1 MLFNTIPFFLFFTA
15 VYFIYWNIGKK
26 LKYDFLILAGAAFY
40 FYYSPLFLLHFLIV
54 ISINYFFYYQIYNGN
69 KSLFV
74 KLAVIFN
81 LLNLG
86 FFKYFYFFTGA
97 LSDITGSLFFKDAS
111 EGRWIHI
118 TLPLAISF
126 YSFQM
131 IACAVDTYRNTAD
144 EELLSFKKYLLFV
157 LFFPVL
163 IAGPIMRKKDFFP
176 NLEREVPQKDD
187 VYKACFLM
195 MSGLIKKILLADPV
209 ATIIN
214 PVFANP
220 NEYTAF
226 SLFMGGIL
234 YTIQVYADFSG
245 LTDMARSVAYFLGF
259 QIPENFY
266 APFFATSGRELWK
279 KWHVTL
285 SFWLMEYIYFPLGGS
300 RAGEMRTYLN
310 LIITMTLGGFWHGA
324 DYTFVVWGF
333 YWGSI
338 LCVERY
344 LEEKKGLPL
353 TPQKSFP
360 LKLFKAMIIYVL
372 FSISGLMFRS
382 NNTQSMVDLFVGLL
396 TNSEN
401 YLRGILATNGSEWLV
416 SGMELVQTERP
427 FLLNTVK
434 SYESV
439 AYMYLAFLFFHFVQY
454 KPEALDRFK
463 KYNLQLVLLLGVI
476 TIFLLTTLSHDGDSF
491 IYTTF

>member
-1 MLFNTIPFFLFFTA
+1 MLFNTIPFLIFFTT

-26 LKYDFLILAGAAFY
+26 LKIDFLILAGAAFY
-40 FYYSPLFLLHFLIV
+40 FYYSPLFLLHFLFV
-54 ISINYFFYYQIYNGN
+54 ICINFFFYYQIYNGN

-81 LLNLG
+81 LVNLG
-86 FFKYFYFFTGA
+86 FFKYFYFFTGV
-97 LSDITGSLFFKDAS
+97 LSDITGSLFFQNAS

-131 IACAVDTYRNTAD
+131 IACAVDTYRNKET

-195 MSGLIKKILLADPV
+195 MSGLIKKILLADPIASIV
-209 ATIIN
+209 N
-214 PVFANP
+214 PIFASP
-220 NEYTAF
+220 NEYTSF
-226 SLFMGGIL
+226 SLFMVGIL
-234 YTIQVYADFSG
+234 SIIQMYADFSG
-245 LTDMARSVAYFLGF
+245 LTDLARSIAYFLGF

-266 APFFATSGRELWK
+266 APFFSTSGREFWK

-285 SFWLMEYIYFPLGGS
+285 SNWLMDYIYFPLGGS
-300 RAGEMRTYLN
+300 RAGEWRTYLN
-310 LIITMTLGGFWHGA
+310 LTITMSLGGIWHGA
-324 DYTFVVWGF
+324 DYTFLVWGF
-333 YWGSI
+333 YWGII
-338 LCVERY
+338 LSLERY
-344 LEEKKGLPL
+344 LEKTKGYNL
-353 TPQKSFP
+353 TPQVNPF
-360 LKLFKAMIIYVL
+360 LIVLKAMFINVL
-372 FSISGLMFRS
+372 IAISLLMFRS
-382 NNTQSMVDLFVGLL
+382 TNTPAMIDLFFGLVTNSVDYLSGLL
-396 TNSEN
+396 
-401 YLRGILATNGSEWLV
+401 AVNGGEWMIQ
-416 SGMELVQTERP
+416 GMELVQSEKP
-427 FLLNTVK
+427 FQLNTVK

-439 AYMYLAFLFFHFVQY
+439 TYAFIAFLLFHYVQY
-454 KPEALDRFK
+454 KPESLDRFK
-463 KYNLQLVLLLGVI
+463 KYSFPLVLIFGVI
-476 TIFLLTTLSHDGDSF
+476 TIFLLTTLSHDGDGF

>member
-1 MLFNTIPFFLFFTA
+1 MLFNTIPFLIFFTI
-15 VYFIYWNIGKK
+15 VYFIYWNIGKRF
-26 LKYDFLILAGAAFY
+26 KYDFLILAGAAFY
-40 FYYSPLFLLHFLIV
+40 YYYSPIFLLHFLIV
-54 ISINYFFYYQIYNGN
+54 ICINYFFYYQIFNGN

-74 KLAVIFN
+74 KIAVIFN

-86 FFKYFYFFTGA
+86 FFKYFYFFTGV
-97 LSDITGSLFFKDAS
+97 LNDITGSLFFKDAS

-131 IACAVDTYRNTAD
+131 IACAVDTYRNKEG

-176 NLEREVPQKDD
+176 NLDREVPQKDD
-187 VYKACFLM
+187 TYKACFLM

-266 APFFATSGRELWK
+266 APFFSTSGRELWK

-285 SFWLMEYIYFPLGGS
+285 SFWLMEYIYFPLGGN

-333 YWGSI
+333 YWGSL
-338 LCVERY
+338 LCIEKY

-353 TPQKSFP
+353 TPEKSFP
-360 LKLFKAMIIYVL
+360 LKVLKALIVYVL
-372 FSISGLMFRS
+372 FSISALMFRS
-382 NNTQSMVDLFVGLL
+382 NNTSSMIDLFLGLFTNSPDYLSGLL
-396 TNSEN
+396 TV
-401 YLRGILATNGSEWLV
+401 NGGEWMIQGL
-416 SGMELVQTERP
+416 SLVQSEKP
-427 FLLNTVK
+427 FQMNTVK

-439 AYMYLAFLFFHFVQY
+439 LYMYIAFLLFHYIQY
-454 KPEALDRFK
+454 KPESLDRFK
-463 KYNLQLVLLLGVI
+463 KHSFALAVVCGVI

>member
-1 MLFNTIPFFLFFTA
+1 MLFNTIPFFIFFTI
-15 VYFIYWNIGKK
+15 VYLIYWNIGKK

-40 FYYSPLFLLHFLIV
+40 FYYSPLFLLHFLFV
-54 ISINYFFYYQIYNGN
+54 IALNYYFYFQIYKGN
-69 KSLFV
+69 KNLFV
-74 KLAVIFN
+74 KIAIIFN

-86 FFKYFYFFTGA
+86 FFKYFYFFTGV
-97 LSDITGSLFFKDAS
+97 LSDITGSLFFQNAS

-131 IACAVDTYRNTAD
+131 IACAVDTYRNTEA

-163 IAGPIMRKKDFFP
+163 IAGPIMRKTDFFP

-187 VYKACFLM
+187 LYKACYLM

-209 ATIIN
+209 ATIVN
-214 PVFANP
+214 PIFANP

-226 SLFMGGIL
+226 SLFMVGIL
-234 YTIQVYADFSG
+234 AVIQIYADFSG
-245 LTDMARSVAYFLGF
+245 LTDLARSVAYFLGF

-266 APFFATSGRELWK
+266 APFFATSVREFWK

-285 SFWLMEYIYFPLGGS
+285 SNWLMEYIYFPLGGS
-300 RAGEMRTYLN
+300 RTGEWRTYLN
-310 LIITMTLGGFWHGA
+310 LIITMTLGGIWHGA
-324 DYTFVVWGF
+324 DYTFLVWGF
-333 YWGSI
+333 YWGLI
-338 LCVERY
+338 LSLERY
-344 LEEKKGLPL
+344 LEKTKGFNL
-353 TPQKSFP
+353 TPENKP
-360 LKLFKAMIIYVL
+360 IILVLKAMLVYVIAA
-372 FSISGLMFRS
+372 ISLLMFRS
-382 NNTQSMVDLFVGLL
+382 NSTPAMIDLFSGLFTNSSEYLSGLL
-396 TNSEN
+396 A
-401 YLRGILATNGSEWLV
+401 LNGSGWLI
-416 SGMELVQTERP
+416 SGLELVQSEEP

-439 AYMYLAFLFFHFVQY
+439 IYMYMAFIFFHYVQH
-454 KPEALDRFK
+454 KPEAFDRFK
-463 KYNLQLVLLLGVI
+463 KYNFALVIILGVI
-476 TIFLLTTLSHDGDSF
+476 TVFLLTTLSHEGDGF

>member
-187 VYKACFLM
+187 VYKASFLM

-382 NNTQSMVDLFVGLL
+382 NNTQSMVDLFVGLF

-401 YLRGILATNGSEWLV
+401 YLRGILAVNGSEWLV